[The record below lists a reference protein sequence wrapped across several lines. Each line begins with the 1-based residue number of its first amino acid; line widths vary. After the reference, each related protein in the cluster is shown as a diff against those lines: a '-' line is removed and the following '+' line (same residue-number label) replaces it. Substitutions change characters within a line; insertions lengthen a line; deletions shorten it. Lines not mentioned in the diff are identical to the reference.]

1 MKEEIEQKLI
11 EKTAKALGVE
21 PSTLSGKTNIK
32 TEVDLKSLELAG
44 IISELEEEY
53 DCYIKY
59 TELMHANTI
68 EESAEII
75 AKQLENE

>member
-1 MKEEIEQKLI
+1 MKDEILQKLI
-11 EKTAKALGVE
+11 TKTAKVLGVDE
-21 PSTLSGKTNIK
+21 STLSGNTNIK
-32 TEVDLKSLELAG
+32 TDIDLKSLEMAG

-68 EESAEII
+68 SEAAEII
-75 AKQLENE
+75 AKQIEA

>member
-1 MKEEIEQKLI
+1 MKDEILEKLI
-11 EKTAKALGVE
+11 TKTAKVLGVE
-21 PSTLSGKTNIK
+21 ESTLSGNTNIK
-32 TEVDLKSLELAG
+32 TDIDLKSLEMAG

-68 EESAEII
+68 SEAAEII
-75 AKQLENE
+75 AKQIEA

>member
-1 MKEEIEQKLI
+1 MKEEILSKLI
-11 EKTAKALGVE
+11 EKTAKVLDVDA
-21 PSTLSGKTNIK
+21 STLSGSTNIK
-32 TEVDLKSLELAG
+32 TDVNLKSIEMVG

-59 TELMHANTI
+59 TELMHADTI

-75 AKQLENE
+75 AKQVE

>member
-1 MKEEIEQKLI
+1 MKEEIQAKLI
-11 EKTAKALGVE
+11 EKTARVLGVE
-21 PSTLSGKTNIK
+21 PSTLNENTNIK
-32 TEVDLKSLELAG
+32 SGIDLKSIEMVG

-68 EESAEII
+68 GESAEII
-75 AKQLENE
+75 AKQLG

>member
-1 MKEEIEQKLI
+1 MMKDEIMKKLI
-11 EKTAKALGVE
+11 EKTAAKLGIDS
-21 PSTLSGKTNIK
+21 STLSGKTNIK
-32 TEVDLKSLELAG
+32 TDIDLKSIEMVG

-59 TELMHANTI
+59 TDLMHADTI

-75 AKQLENE
+75 AKQVE

>member
-1 MKEEIEQKLI
+1 MKEEILSKLI
-11 EKTAKALGVE
+11 EKTAKVLGVDA
-21 PSTLSGKTNIK
+21 STLSGSTNIK
-32 TEVDLKSLELAG
+32 TDINLKSIEMVG

-59 TELMHANTI
+59 TELMHADTI

-75 AKQLENE
+75 AKQVE

>member
-1 MKEEIEQKLI
+1 MKEEILKKLI
-11 EKTAKALGVE
+11 EKTARILKVDE
-21 PSTLSGKTNIK
+21 STLSGSTNIK
-32 TEVDLKSLELAG
+32 TDINLKSLEMAG

-68 EESAEII
+68 EEAASII
-75 AKQLENE
+75 ASQVE

>member
-1 MKEEIEQKLI
+1 MKEEIEKKLI
-11 EKTAKALGVE
+11 LKTAKVLGVDE
-21 PSTLSGKTNIK
+21 STLSGSTNIK
-32 TEVDLKSLELAG
+32 TDIDLKSLEMAG

-68 EESAEII
+68 SEAAVII
-75 AKQLENE
+75 ANQIEG